1 MCKQSKL
8 ITKYKLHFSKLR
20 MHIHFI
26 QHMPFEHP
34 ASIADWAAEKN
45 YTTSY
50 TKVFEAATFP
60 SIDSFDMLVIMGGT
74 MGVYE
79 EDKYSWMP
87 TEKALIKQSIEAKK
101 KVLGICLGA
110 QFIAEALGAKVFPHT
125 TKEIGWLP
133 VEKVMLH
140 PLTDGLPQA
149 FTTFHWHGDTF
160 TLPPNAIHLFKTKGC
175 AQQGF
180 VSNNHVAALQFHME
194 VKEDLLVGMTAHERA
209 ELVKDEYVQTEEEL
223 KILTQQHISLQ
234 KGYMYKLL
242 DAFVDLP

>member
-34 ASIADWAAEKN
+34 ASIAEWAAAKN

-50 TKVFEAATFP
+50 TKVFEATTFP
-60 SIDSFDMLVIMGGT
+60 SLGSFNMLVIMGGT

-79 EDKYSWMP
+79 EDKYSWMAA
-87 TEKALIKQSIEAKK
+87 EKDFIKQSINAGK

-110 QFIAEALGAKVFPHT
+110 QFIAEALGASVFPHT

-133 VEKVMLH
+133 VEKVALH
-140 PLTDGLPQA
+140 PLTDGLPQT

-160 TLPPNAIHLFKTKGC
+160 TLPSNAIHLFKTKGC

-180 VSNNHVAALQFHME
+180 VYNNHVAGLQFHME
-194 VKEDLLVGMTAHERA
+194 VKEDLLDGMTAHERA
-209 ELVKDEYVQTEEEL
+209 ELAKDEYVQTEEEL
-223 KILTQQHISLQ
+223 KILTQRHISLQ

-242 DAFVDLP
+242 DTFVDLH